1 LAESDGQERT
11 EDATPRRLQQAR
23 EKGQVARSKEL
34 ASVSVLVVGSV
45 ALMWFGEGLARALF
59 NIMGRLFDLQR
70 EEIFDQ
76 TKLFDIALG
85 SMGAL
90 LLPLLLILFV
100 LFVAALIGAAG
111 VGGIS
116 FSAEAAMPKLSKMNP
131 LSGLKRM
138 VGMQSWVELIK
149 SILKVSLVSG
159 VAFYLIEAAKE
170 DLFQLSLDVFPQNIF
185 HALDILLNF
194 ILLISCSLLVVV
206 AIDIPFQIWQHA
218 NQLKMT
224 KQEVKDEYKDTEGKP
239 EVKGRI
245 RMLQREAAQRRM
257 MAEVPQADVIVT
269 NPEHF
274 SVALRY
280 NQTTDKAPIVVAK
293 GVDHMA
299 MKIREIARE
308 HDIYIVPAPPLAR
321 ALYHST
327 ELEQE
332 IPDGLFT
339 AVAQV
344 LAYVFQLKQ
353 YRRKGGQRPTLKGG
367 DLPIPPDL
375 RQDS

>member
-1 LAESDGQERT
+1 MAESDGQERT
-11 EDATPRRLQQAR
+11 EEATPRRLQQAR

-34 ASVSVLVVGSV
+34 ASASVLIVGAIS
-45 ALMWFGEGLARALF
+45 LMWFGEALARSLF
-59 NIMGRLFDLQR
+59 SIMSRLFDLQR
-70 EEIFDQ
+70 EEIFD
-76 TKLFDIALG
+76 TAKLFDIALG
-85 SMGAL
+85 AMSDL
-90 LLPLLLILFV
+90 LFPLFLVLATLFT
-100 LFVAALIGAAG
+100 AAMIGAAG

-116 FSAEAAMPKLSKMNP
+116 FSAQAAMPKLSKMNP

-149 SILKVSLVSG
+149 SILKVVLVTG
-159 VAFYLIEAAKE
+159 VAIYLIQASQA
-170 DLFQLSLDVFPQNIF
+170 DLIQLSMDVYPQNIF

-194 ILLISCSLLVVV
+194 ILLISCSLLIVV

-218 NQLKMT
+218 DQLKMT
-224 KQEVKDEYKDTEGKP
+224 KQEVKDEYKETEGKP

-257 MAEVPQADVIVT
+257 MADVPQADVIVT

-280 NQTTDKAPIVVAK
+280 KQKTDRAPVVIAK
-293 GVDHMA
+293 GTDHMA
-299 MKIREIARE
+299 MKIREVARE
-308 HDIYIVPAPPLAR
+308 HDITIVPAPPLAR
-321 ALYHST
+321 ALYHTT

-344 LAYVFQLKQ
+344 LAFVFQLKQ
-353 YRRKGGQRPTLKGG
+353 YRKRGGQRPKIQDC
-367 DLPIPPDL
+367 DLPIPPEH
-375 RQDS
+375 RH

>member
-1 LAESDGQERT
+1 MAESDGQERT
-11 EDATPRRLQQAR
+11 EEATPRRLQQAR

-34 ASVSVLVVGSV
+34 ASVSVLVIGAVS
-45 ALMWFGEGLARALF
+45 LMWFGESLARALF
-59 NIMGRLFDLQR
+59 KAMGRLFSLSR
-70 EEIFDQ
+70 EEIFDPS
-76 TKLFDIALG
+76 KLFDIASGAL
-85 SMGAL
+85 SAL
-90 LLPLLLILFV
+90 LLPLLLILFA
-100 LFVAALIGAAG
+100 LFVAAAIGSAG

-116 FSAEAAMPKLSKMNP
+116 FSVEAATPKLSKMNP
-131 LSGLKRM
+131 LSGIKRM
-138 VGMQSWVELIK
+138 FGLQSWVELIK
-149 SILKVSLVSG
+149 SILKVALVTG
-159 VAFYLIEAAKE
+159 VAIYLIQASQE
-170 DLFQLSLDVFPQNIF
+170 DLIQLSLDVYPQNIF

-194 ILLISCSLLVVV
+194 ILLISCSLLIVV

-218 NQLKMT
+218 DQLKMT

-257 MAEVPQADVIVT
+257 MADVPTADVIVT

-280 NQTTDKAPIVVAK
+280 KQNSDRAPVVVAK
-293 GVDHMA
+293 GTDHMA
-299 MKIREIARE
+299 MKIREVARE
-308 HDIYIVPAPPLAR
+308 HDISIVPAPPLAR
-321 ALYHST
+321 ALYYST
-327 ELEQE
+327 ELEQQ

-339 AVAQV
+339 AVAQI

-353 YRRKGGQRPTLKGG
+353 YRKRGGHRPKLKDY

-375 RQDS
+375 RH

>member
-1 LAESDGQERT
+1 MAESDGQERT

-23 EKGQVARSKEL
+23 EKGQIARSKEL
-34 ASVSVLVVGSV
+34 ASVSVLIVG
-45 ALMWFGEGLARALF
+45 ALSLMMFGEKLAKGLF
-59 NIMGRLFDLQR
+59 TIMGRFFTLSR
-70 EEIFDQ
+70 EEIFDSG
-76 TKLFDIALG
+76 KLFDIV
-85 SMGAL
+85 SGAL
-90 LLPLLLILFV
+90 VHLILPLVLILIT
-100 LFVAALIGAAG
+100 LFIAALVGTTG
-111 VGGIS
+111 VGGVN
-116 FSAEAAMPKLSKMNP
+116 FSIEAAMPKPSKMNP

-138 VGMQSWVELIK
+138 VGLQSWVELIK
-149 SILKVSLVSG
+149 SILKVALVAG
-159 VAFYLIEAAKE
+159 VAFYLINASKV

-185 HALDILLNF
+185 HALEILLNF

-218 NQLKMT
+218 DQLKMT
-224 KQEVKDEYKDTEGKP
+224 KQEVKDEYKETEGKP

-257 MAEVPQADVIVT
+257 MADVPTADVIVT

-280 NQTTDKAPIVVAK
+280 DSLTDKAPVVVAK

-299 MKIREIARE
+299 LKIREVARE
-308 HDIYIVPAPPLAR
+308 HDIYVIPAPPLAR

-327 ELEQE
+327 ELEQQ

-353 YRRKGGQRPTLKGG
+353 FRKSGGQRPVLTE
-367 DLPIPPDL
+367 DNMPIPPDYKY
-375 RQDS
+375 

>member
-1 LAESDGQERT
+1 MAESDGQERT
-11 EDATPRRLQQAR
+11 EEATPRRLQQAK

-34 ASVSVLVVGSV
+34 ASVSVLVVGAVS
-45 ALMWFGEGLARALF
+45 LMWFGEILAKGLMVA
-59 NIMGRLFDLQR
+59 MQRLFELSR
-70 EEIFDQ
+70 EEIFDLG
-76 TKLFDIALG
+76 KLFDIIGG
-85 SMGAL
+85 SLVNL
-90 LLPLLLILFV
+90 LLPLLMILST
-100 LFVAALIGAAG
+100 LFIAALIGAAG

-116 FSAEAAMPKLSKMNP
+116 FSTEAAMPKLSKMNP

-138 VGMQSWVELIK
+138 FGMQSWVELLK
-149 SILKVSLVSG
+149 SILKVLLVSG
-159 VAFYLIEAAKE
+159 VAFYLIEASQK
-170 DLFQLSLDVFPQNIF
+170 DLFQLSLDVYPQNIF

-194 ILLISCSLLVVV
+194 VLLISCSLLVVV

-218 NQLKMT
+218 EQLKMT

-257 MAEVPQADVIVT
+257 MAALPQADVIIT

-280 NQTTDKAPIVVAK
+280 KQNTDKAPVVIAK

-299 MKIREIARE
+299 LKIREIARE
-308 HDIYIVPAPPLAR
+308 YDIAIVPAPPLAR
-321 ALYHST
+321 ALYHTT
-327 ELEQE
+327 ELEQQ
-332 IPDGLFT
+332 IPDGLFV

-344 LAYVFQLKQ
+344 LAFVFQLKQ
-353 YRRKGGQRPTLKGG
+353 YRRKGGQRPKLNEENM
-367 DLPIPPDL
+367 PIPPDM
-375 RQDS
+375 RY

>member
-1 LAESDGQERT
+1 MAEDSGQERT

-34 ASVSVLVVGSV
+34 ASVSVLIVGAI
-45 ALMWFGEGLARALF
+45 ALMWFGESLARELF
-59 NIMGRLFDLQR
+59 SSMSRLFTLSR
-70 EEIFDQ
+70 EEVFDMS
-76 TKLFDIALG
+76 KLGEIALG
-85 SMGAL
+85 AL
-90 LLPLLLILFV
+90 GSLLGPLILILSM

-111 VGGIS
+111 VGGVN
-116 FSAEAAMPKLSKMNP
+116 FSMKAAMPKASKMNP

-138 VGMQSWVELIK
+138 VGLQSLVELLK

-159 VAFYLIEAAKE
+159 VAFYLINASKN
-170 DLFQLSLDVFPQNIF
+170 DLFQLSMDVYPQNIF
-185 HALDILLNF
+185 HALEILLDF

-218 NQLKMT
+218 DKLKMT
-224 KQEVKDEYKDTEGKP
+224 KQEVKDEHKDTEGKP

-245 RMLQREAAQRRM
+245 RMLQREMAQRRM
-257 MAEVPQADVIVT
+257 MADVPEADVIIT
-269 NPEHF
+269 NPDHF

-280 NQTTDKAPIVVAK
+280 KQNVDKAPVVIAK

-299 MKIREIARE
+299 LKIREVARE
-308 HDIYIVPAPPLAR
+308 HDIYVIPAPPLAR
-321 ALYHST
+321 ALYHTT

-353 YRRKGGQRPTLKGG
+353 FRKRGGQRPKFDEDTMT
-367 DLPIPPDL
+367 IPTDL
-375 RQDS
+375 RH

>member
-1 LAESDGQERT
+1 MAESDGQERT

-34 ASVSVLVVGSV
+34 ASVSVLVIGAVS
-45 ALMWFGEGLARALF
+45 LMWFGETLARALF
-59 NIMGRLFDLQR
+59 TSMGRLFSLSR
-70 EEIFDQ
+70 EEIFDLP
-76 TKLFDIALG
+76 KLFDIV
-85 SMGAL
+85 SGAL
-90 LLPLLLILFV
+90 VSLILPLLLILLT
-100 LFVAALIGAAG
+100 LFIAALIGAAG
-111 VGGIS
+111 IGGIS
-116 FSAEAAMPKLSKMNP
+116 FSAEAARPKLSKMNP

-138 VGMQSWVELIK
+138 VGIQSWVELLK
-149 SILKVSLVSG
+149 SILKVLLVSG
-159 VAFYLIEAAKE
+159 MAFYLINAAKA
-170 DLFQLSLDVFPQNIF
+170 DLFQLSLDVYPQNIF

-194 ILLISCSLLVVV
+194 VLLISCSLLIVV
-206 AIDIPFQIWQHA
+206 AIDIPFQLWQHA

-224 KQEVKDEYKDTEGKP
+224 KQEVKDEYKETEGKP

-257 MAEVPQADVIVT
+257 MAEVPQADVIIT

-280 NQTTDKAPIVVAK
+280 KQNSDRAPVVVAK
-293 GVDHMA
+293 GIDHIA
-299 MKIREIARE
+299 LKIREVARE
-308 HDIYIVPAPPLAR
+308 HDIYVIPAPPLAR
-321 ALYHST
+321 ALYHTT

-353 YRRKGGQRPTLKGG
+353 YRKRGGQRPTLRE
-367 DLPIPPDL
+367 DNMPIPPDL
-375 RQDS
+375 RH

>member
-1 LAESDGQERT
+1 MAESDGQERT
-11 EDATPRRLQQAR
+11 EEATPRRLQQAR

-34 ASVSVLVVGSV
+34 ASVSVLVVGALS
-45 ALMWFGEGLARALF
+45 LMWFGDALARGLYSAMDRLF
-59 NIMGRLFDLQR
+59 NLSR
-70 EEIFDQ
+70 EEIFDVN
-76 TKLFDIALG
+76 KLFDIV
-85 SMGAL
+85 SGAMVNL
-90 LLPLLLILFV
+90 LLPLLLILIT
-100 LFVAALIGAAG
+100 LFIAALIGAAG
-111 VGGIS
+111 VGGVS

-138 VGMQSWVELIK
+138 FGLQSWVELLK
-149 SILKVSLVSG
+149 SILKVLLVAG
-159 VAFYLIEAAKE
+159 VAFYLIEASKE
-170 DLFQLSLDVFPQNIF
+170 DLFQLSLDIFPQNIF

-194 ILLISCSLLVVV
+194 VLLISCSLLVVV
-206 AIDIPFQIWQHA
+206 AIDVPFQIWQHA

-257 MAEVPQADVIVT
+257 MADVPQADVIIT
-269 NPEHF
+269 NPDHF

-280 NQTTDKAPIVVAK
+280 KQNSDRAPVVVAK
-293 GVDHMA
+293 GIDHLA
-299 MKIREIARE
+299 LKIREVARE
-308 HDIYIVPAPPLAR
+308 HEIMIVPAPPLAR
-321 ALYHST
+321 ALYHTT

-332 IPDGLFT
+332 IPDGLFV

-353 YRRKGGQRPTLKGG
+353 YRRKGGQRPHLKEENM
-367 DLPIPPDL
+367 PIPPDM
-375 RQDS
+375 RY

>member
-1 LAESDGQERT
+1 MAESDGQERT
-11 EDATPRRLQQAR
+11 EDATPQRLKQAR

-34 ASVSVLVVGSV
+34 ASVSVLIVG
-45 ALMWFGEGLARALF
+45 ALSLMMFGEGLARALF
-59 NIMGRLFDLQR
+59 GSMSRLFDLSR
-70 EEIFDQ
+70 EEIYDS
-76 TKLFDIALG
+76 TKLFDVALG
-85 SMGAL
+85 ALSSL

-111 VGGIS
+111 VGGIN

-149 SILKVSLVSG
+149 SILKVTLVAG
-159 VAFYLIEAAKE
+159 MAFYLVNASRA
-170 DLFQLSLDVFPQNIF
+170 DLFQLSMEVFPQNIF

-194 ILLISCSLLVVV
+194 ILLISATLLIVV

-224 KQEVKDEYKDTEGKP
+224 KQEVKDEFKDTEGKP

-257 MAEVPQADVIVT
+257 MAEVPQADVIIT

-280 NQTTDKAPIVVAK
+280 KQGQDKAPVVVAK
-293 GVDHMA
+293 GIDHMA
-299 MKIREIARE
+299 LKIREVARE
-308 HDIYIVPAPPLAR
+308 HSIYVIPSPPLAR
-321 ALYHST
+321 SLYHTT

-332 IPDGLFT
+332 IPDGLFA
-339 AVAQV
+339 AVAQI
-344 LAYVFQLKQ
+344 LAYVYQLKQ
-353 YRRKGGQRPTLKGG
+353 YRKKGGQRPTLQN
-367 DLPIPPDL
+367 DQISIPKDM
-375 RQDS
+375 RY

>member
-1 LAESDGQERT
+1 MAESDGQERT
-11 EDATPRRLQQAR
+11 EDATPRRKQQAR

-34 ASVSVLVVGSV
+34 ASASVLIVGAIS
-45 ALMWFGEGLARALF
+45 LMWFGEALARSLF
-59 NIMGRLFDLQR
+59 SIMSRLFDLQR
-70 EEIFDQ
+70 EEIFD
-76 TKLFDIALG
+76 TAKLFDIALG
-85 SMGAL
+85 AMAEL
-90 LLPLLLILFV
+90 LFPLFLVLVTLFT
-100 LFVAALIGAAG
+100 AAMIGAAG

-116 FSAEAAMPKLSKMNP
+116 ISAQAAMPKLSKMNP

-149 SILKVSLVSG
+149 SILKVVLVTG
-159 VAFYLIEAAKE
+159 VAAYLIQSSQV
-170 DLFQLSLDVFPQNIF
+170 DLIQLSMDMYPQNIF

-194 ILLISCSLLVVV
+194 ILLICCSLLIVV

-218 NQLKMT
+218 DQLKMT
-224 KQEVKDEYKDTEGKP
+224 KQEVKDEYKETEGKP

-257 MAEVPQADVIVT
+257 MADIPQADVIVT

-280 NQTTDKAPIVVAK
+280 KQKTDRAPVVIAK
-293 GVDHMA
+293 GTDHMA
-299 MKIREIARE
+299 MKIREVARE
-308 HDIYIVPAPPLAR
+308 HDITIVPAPPLAR
-321 ALYHST
+321 ALYHT
-327 ELEQE
+327 TKLEQE

-344 LAYVFQLKQ
+344 LAFVFQLKQ
-353 YRRKGGQRPTLKGG
+353 YRKQGGQRPKIQ
-367 DLPIPPDL
+367 DYDFPIPPEH
-375 RQDS
+375 RY

>member
-1 LAESDGQERT
+1 MAESDGQERT

-34 ASVSVLVVGSV
+34 ASVSVLVVGAV
-45 ALMWFGEGLARALF
+45 ALMWFGDSLARGLYTV
-59 NIMGRLFDLQR
+59 MERLFSLSR
-70 EEIFDQ
+70 EEIFDHV
-76 TKLFDIALG
+76 KLFDIALG
-85 SMGAL
+85 SL
-90 LLPLLLILFV
+90 TSLILPLILILV
-100 LFVAALIGAAG
+100 TLFVAAVAGAAG

-116 FSAEAAMPKLSKMNP
+116 FSVEAAMPKLSKMNP

-138 VGMQSWVELIK
+138 VGIQSWVELIK
-149 SILKVSLVSG
+149 SILKVALVSG
-159 VAFYLIEAAKE
+159 MAFYLINAAKE
-170 DLFQLSLDVFPQNIF
+170 DLFQLSMDVFPQNIF

-194 ILLISCSLLVVV
+194 VLLISCSLLIVV

-224 KQEVKDEYKDTEGKP
+224 KQEVKDEYKETEGKP

-280 NQTTDKAPIVVAK
+280 KQNTDRAPIVVAK
-293 GVDHMA
+293 GTDHMA
-299 MKIREIARE
+299 LKIREIARE
-308 HDIYIVPAPPLAR
+308 HDIYVIPAPPLAR

-353 YRRKGGQRPTLKGG
+353 YRKRGGQRPNLKTSE
-367 DLPIPPDL
+367 LPIPPDL
-375 RQDS
+375 RK

>member
-34 ASVSVLVVGSV
+34 ASVSVLVVGAVS
-45 ALMWFGEGLARALF
+45 LMMFGETLAKGLMTMMSRFFALS
-59 NIMGRLFDLQR
+59 R
-70 EEIFDQ
+70 EEIFDPV
-76 TKLFDIALG
+76 KLLDIA
-85 SMGAL
+85 SGAL
-90 LLPLLLILFV
+90 VHLILPLGLVLIT
-100 LFVAALIGAAG
+100 LFVAAVVGAAG

-116 FSAEAAMPKLSKMNP
+116 FSVEAAMPKPSKMNP

-138 VGMQSWVELIK
+138 VGLQSWVELVK
-149 SILKVSLVSG
+149 SILKVGLVAG
-159 VAFYLIEAAKE
+159 VAFFLIERSKA
-170 DLFQLSLDVFPQNIF
+170 DLFQLSMDVFPQNIF
-185 HALDILLNF
+185 HALEILLDF

-218 NQLKMT
+218 EQLKMT
-224 KQEVKDEYKDTEGKP
+224 KQEVKDEYKETEGKP

-257 MAEVPQADVIVT
+257 MAEVPSADVVVT

-280 NQTTDKAPIVVAK
+280 DTKTDRAPVVVAK
-293 GVDHMA
+293 GTDHMA
-299 MKIREIARE
+299 LKIREIARE
-308 HDIYIVPAPPLAR
+308 HDIYIIPAPPLAR

-327 ELEQE
+327 ELEQQ

-339 AVAQV
+339 AVAQL

-353 YRRKGGQRPTLKGG
+353 YRKRGGQRPVLTQ
-367 DLPIPPDL
+367 DNMPIPPEY
-375 RQDS
+375 RY

>member
-1 LAESDGQERT
+1 MAESDGQERT
-11 EDATPRRLQQAR
+11 EEATPRRLQQAR

-34 ASVSVLVVGSV
+34 ASVSVLVIGAVS
-45 ALMWFGEGLARALF
+45 LMWFGESLARALF
-59 NIMGRLFDLQR
+59 KAMGRLFSLSR
-70 EEIFDQ
+70 EEIFDPS
-76 TKLFDIALG
+76 KLFDIASGAL
-85 SMGAL
+85 SAL
-90 LLPLLLILFV
+90 LLPLLLILFA
-100 LFVAALIGAAG
+100 LFVAAAIGSAG

-116 FSAEAAMPKLSKMNP
+116 FSVEAATPKLSKMNP
-131 LSGLKRM
+131 LSGIKRM
-138 VGMQSWVELIK
+138 FGLQSWVELIK
-149 SILKVSLVSG
+149 SILKVALVTG
-159 VAFYLIEAAKE
+159 VAIYLIQASQE
-170 DLFQLSLDVFPQNIF
+170 DLIQLSLDVYPQNIF

-194 ILLISCSLLVVV
+194 VLLISCSLLIVV

-218 NQLKMT
+218 DQLKMT

-257 MAEVPQADVIVT
+257 MADVPTADVIVT

-280 NQTTDKAPIVVAK
+280 KQNSDRAPVVVAK
-293 GVDHMA
+293 GTDHMA
-299 MKIREIARE
+299 MKIREVARE
-308 HDIYIVPAPPLAR
+308 HDISIVPAPPLAR
-321 ALYHST
+321 ALYYST
-327 ELEQE
+327 ELEQQ

-339 AVAQV
+339 AVAQI

-353 YRRKGGQRPTLKGG
+353 YLKRGGHRPKLKDY

-375 RQDS
+375 RH

>member
-1 LAESDGQERT
+1 MAESDGQERT
-11 EDATPRRLQQAR
+11 EEATPRRLQQAK

-34 ASVSVLVVGSV
+34 ASVSVLVVGAVS
-45 ALMWFGEGLARALF
+45 LMWFGEILAKGLMVA
-59 NIMGRLFDLQR
+59 MQRLFELSR
-70 EEIFDQ
+70 EEIFDLG
-76 TKLFDIALG
+76 KLFDIIAG
-85 SMGAL
+85 SLVNL
-90 LLPLLLILFV
+90 LLPLLMILTT
-100 LFVAALIGAAG
+100 LFIAALIGAAG
-111 VGGIS
+111 VGGIN

-131 LSGLKRM
+131 LSGFKRM
-138 VGMQSWVELIK
+138 FGLQSWVELLK
-149 SILKVSLVSG
+149 SILKVLLVSG
-159 VAFYLIEAAKE
+159 VAFYLIEASQK
-170 DLFQLSLDVFPQNIF
+170 DLFQLSLDVYPQNIF

-194 ILLISCSLLVVV
+194 VLLISCSLLVVV

-257 MAEVPQADVIVT
+257 MAALPQADVIIT

-280 NQTTDKAPIVVAK
+280 KQNTDKAPVVIAK

-299 MKIREIARE
+299 LKIREIARE
-308 HDIYIVPAPPLAR
+308 YDIAIVPAPPLAR
-321 ALYHST
+321 ALYHTT
-327 ELEQE
+327 ELEQQ
-332 IPDGLFT
+332 IPDGLFV

-344 LAYVFQLKQ
+344 LAFVFQLKQ
-353 YRRKGGQRPTLKGG
+353 YRRKGGQRPKLNEESM
-367 DLPIPPDL
+367 PIPLDM
-375 RQDS
+375 RY

>member
-1 LAESDGQERT
+1 MAESDGQERT

-34 ASVSVLVVGSV
+34 ASASVLIVGAV
-45 ALMWFGEGLARALF
+45 ALMWFGEPLARALF
-59 NIMGRLFDLQR
+59 KIMGRLFDLTR
-70 EEIFDQ
+70 EEIFD
-76 TKLFDIALG
+76 TAKLLDIAG
-85 SMGAL
+85 GAIAAL
-90 LLPLLLILFV
+90 LVPLLLILIT
-100 LFVAALIGAAG
+100 LFIAAVIGAAG

-138 VGMQSWVELIK
+138 VGLQSWVELIK
-149 SILKVSLVSG
+149 SILKVGLVTG
-159 VAFYLIEAAKE
+159 VAIYLIQASQA
-170 DLFQLSLDVFPQNIF
+170 DLIQLSMDVYPQNIF
-185 HALDILLNF
+185 HSLDILLNF
-194 ILLISCSLLVVV
+194 ILLISCSLLIVV

-218 NQLKMT
+218 DQLKMT

-257 MAEVPQADVIVT
+257 MADVPTADVIVT

-280 NQTTDKAPIVVAK
+280 KQGTDRAPVVVAK
-293 GVDHMA
+293 GSDHMA
-299 MKIREIARE
+299 MKIREVARE

-321 ALYHST
+321 ALYYTT

-332 IPDGLFT
+332 IPEGLFT
-339 AVAQV
+339 AVAQI

-353 YRRKGGQRPTLKGG
+353 YRRRGGHRPKIQDY
-367 DLPIPPDL
+367 DLPIPPDM
-375 RQDS
+375 RH

>member
-1 LAESDGQERT
+1 MAESDGQERT

-23 EKGQVARSKEL
+23 DKGQVARSKEL
-34 ASVSVLVVGSV
+34 ASVSVLIVGAL
-45 ALMWFGEGLARALF
+45 ALMMFGESLAKGLLT
-59 NIMGRLFDLQR
+59 IMGRFFSLSR
-70 EEIFDQ
+70 EEIFDSA
-76 TKLFDIALG
+76 KIFDII
-85 SMGAL
+85 SGAL
-90 LLPLLLILFV
+90 VHLILPLLLILIT
-100 LFVAALIGAAG
+100 LFVAAVVGTAG
-111 VGGIS
+111 VGGVN
-116 FSAEAAMPKLSKMNP
+116 FSVEAAMPKLSKMNP

-138 VGMQSWVELIK
+138 IGLQSWVELIK
-149 SILKVSLVSG
+149 SILKVALVAG
-159 VAFYLIEAAKE
+159 MAFYLINASKI
-170 DLFQLSLDVFPQNIF
+170 DLFQLSMDVFPQNIF

-194 ILLISCSLLVVV
+194 ILLISCSLLIVV

-218 NQLKMT
+218 DQLKMT
-224 KQEVKDEYKDTEGKP
+224 KQEVKDEYKETEGKP

-257 MAEVPQADVIVT
+257 MSEVPTADVIVT

-280 NQTTDKAPIVVAK
+280 DSLTDKAPVVVAK
-293 GVDHMA
+293 GIDHMA
-299 MKIREIARE
+299 LKIREVARE
-308 HDIYIVPAPPLAR
+308 HDIYVIPAPPLAR

-327 ELEQE
+327 ELEQQ

-353 YRRKGGQRPTLKGG
+353 FRKAGGQRPILTEKNM
-367 DLPIPPDL
+367 PIPPDY
-375 RQDS
+375 RY

>member
-1 LAESDGQERT
+1 MSESDGQERT

-45 ALMWFGEGLARALF
+45 SLMWFGGALAGGLLTF
-59 NIMGRLFDLQR
+59 MGRLFTLSR
-70 EEIFDQ
+70 EEIFNHS
-76 TKLFDIALG
+76 KLLEIAFG
-85 SMGAL
+85 SL
-90 LLPLLLILFV
+90 TVLILPMLLILIT
-100 LFVAALIGAAG
+100 LFVAALVGAAG
-111 VGGIS
+111 IGGVN
-116 FSAEAAMPKLSKMNP
+116 FSVEAAMPKLSKMNP
-131 LSGLKRM
+131 ISGLKRM
-138 VGMQSWVELIK
+138 VGMQSWVELAK

-159 VAFYLIEAAKE
+159 VAFYLISAAKE
-170 DLFQLSLDVFPQNIF
+170 DLFQLSLDVYPQNIF

-194 ILLISCSLLVVV
+194 IFLISCSLLVVV

-224 KQEVKDEYKDTEGKP
+224 KQEIKDEYKETEGKP

-257 MAEVPQADVIVT
+257 MSEVPQADVIVT

-280 NQTTDKAPIVVAK
+280 KQNSDRAPIVVAK

-299 MKIREIARE
+299 MKIREVARE
-308 HDIYIVPAPPLAR
+308 HDIYVIPAPPLAR

-339 AVAQV
+339 AVAQI

-353 YRRKGGQRPTLKGG
+353 YRKRGGQRPSIKASELH
-367 DLPIPPDL
+367 IPPEL
-375 RQDS
+375 RK

>member
-1 LAESDGQERT
+1 MAESDGQERT

-23 EKGQVARSKEL
+23 EKGQIARSKEL
-34 ASVSVLVVGSV
+34 ASVSVLIVG
-45 ALMWFGEGLARALF
+45 ALSLMMFGEKLAKGLF
-59 NIMGRLFDLQR
+59 TIMGRFFTLSR
-70 EEIFDQ
+70 EEIFDSG
-76 TKLFDIALG
+76 KLFDIV
-85 SMGAL
+85 SGAL
-90 LLPLLLILFV
+90 VHLILPLVLILIT
-100 LFVAALIGAAG
+100 LFIAALVGTAG
-111 VGGIS
+111 VGGVN
-116 FSAEAAMPKLSKMNP
+116 FSIEAAMPKPSKMNP

-138 VGMQSWVELIK
+138 VGLQSWVELIK
-149 SILKVSLVSG
+149 SILKVALVAG
-159 VAFYLIEAAKE
+159 VAFYLINASKV

-185 HALDILLNF
+185 HALEILLNF

-218 NQLKMT
+218 DQLKMT
-224 KQEVKDEYKDTEGKP
+224 KQEVKDEYKETEGKP

-257 MAEVPQADVIVT
+257 MADVPTADVIVT

-280 NQTTDKAPIVVAK
+280 DSLTDKAPVVVAK

-299 MKIREIARE
+299 LKIREVARE
-308 HDIYIVPAPPLAR
+308 HDIYVIPAPPLAR

-327 ELEQE
+327 ELEQQ

-353 YRRKGGQRPTLKGG
+353 FRKSGGQRPVLTE
-367 DLPIPPDL
+367 DNMPIPPDYKY
-375 RQDS
+375 